1 MHKVQQVL
9 EVYAYALD
17 LKASPHPSTI
27 NDLEVSMNL
36 RIILAMYSLTIEN
49 CLLVNY
55 SLFKGG
61 T

>member
-36 RIILAMYSLTIEN
+36 RIILAMYSSTIEN
-49 CLLVNY
+49 C
-55 SLFKGG
+55 
-61 T
+61 